1 MSKRPDLNAEGQK
14 ELDKADAQIQS
25 VPQQMAVCDVNKINN
40 AQIQDY
46 EPQTKL
52 SNREKNKAEAIYLK
66 PDRAIGCR
74 AKFNED
80 FRKSYEYDR
89 QYVRFVAEN
98 NEIIGEGIE
107 IWTKKYPGQ
116 PAEFW
121 KVPVNKVVMGPRY
134 LAERIADCKYRRLVM
149 KEDKMTSSDGMGT
162 YFGALQYE
170 EVRHRLDA
178 RPAGNSFIS
187 MAS

>member
-1 MSKRPDLNAEGQK
+1 MSAKRPEINAEGQK
-14 ELDKADAQIQS
+14 ELDRVDAQIQS
-25 VPQQMAVCDVNKINN
+25 QQFSPCDVNRINN

-46 EPQTKL
+46 EPQTKM
-52 SNREKNKAEAIYLK
+52 SNREQNKAEALYLK
-66 PDRAIGCR
+66 PERSIGCR

-80 FRKSYEYDR
+80 YRAAYEYDR

-98 NEIIGEGIE
+98 NEIIGEAAE
-107 IWTKKYPGQ
+107 LWTKKYAGQ

-121 KVPVNKVVMGPRY
+121 KVPVNKVVVGPRY
-134 LAERIADCKYRRLVM
+134 LAERIAECKYRRLVM
-149 KEDKMTSSDGMGT
+149 KEDKIVSSDGTGT

-170 EVRHRLDA
+170 EIRHRLDA
-178 RPAGNSFIS
+178 RPAGNSFVS